1 MMMCSSIIFIITV
14 DDNPES
20 EIFISKNYIA
30 PWYFGALMEMLLMRC
45 TRQLTINVSIH
56 LK

>member
-1 MMMCSSIIFIITV
+1 MMMCTSIIFIITV